1 MGGHGSDSKGKKS
14 SGVASFAK
22 GLLTGAIEA
31 IVCYPTELVKTQLQ
45 LQSKSNPEYKGMVDC
60 AVKTVKINGIKGLYA
75 GALPL
80 IVGSSG
86 KQSARWYAYDTAASF
101 FRDDKGKLTIPANMF
116 CGLLAGTSEA
126 VFAVTPIE
134 TIKTRV
140 ADDQRKGTRNYKG
153 SIDAIIKIIKTEGL
167 GGIYRG
173 VVPTIMKQGTNQ
185 MVRFPFQQFY
195 VKVLTKGDEVK
206 IKNPLYNGL
215 AGALAGASSVIV
227 TMPQDT
233 VKSRM
238 QSEGGKLKYSSTLDC
253 FQKILKNEGFAFFFS
268 GTIPRLVRVS
278 LDVGITFTVYP
289 FLSQFF

>member
-1 MGGHGSDSKGKKS
+1 MGGFGSGDGKKS

-22 GLLTGAIEA
+22 GFLTGAIEA
-31 IVCYPTELVKTQLQ
+31 IICYPTELVKTQLQ
-45 LQSKSNPEYKGMVDC
+45 LQSKVNPEYSGMIDC
-60 AVKTVKINGIKGLYA
+60 AKKTIQKNGVRGLYS

-86 KQSARWYAYDTAASF
+86 KQSARWYAYETSKNYFKGPD
-101 FRDDKGKLTIPANMF
+101 GKLTIGTNAL
-116 CGLLAGTSEA
+116 CGFIAGTSEA
-126 VFAVTPIE
+126 IFAVTPIE

-140 ADDQRKGTRNYKG
+140 ADDQRKGTAKYKG
-153 SIDAIIKIIKTEGL
+153 SIDAVMKIVKADGL

-173 VVPTIMKQGTNQ
+173 LVPTIMKQGTNQ
-185 MVRFPFQQFY
+185 AVRFPFQQFY
-195 VKVLTKGDEVK
+195 VRVLTSGDESK
-206 IKNPLYNGL
+206 KGSPLFNGI
-215 AGALAGASSVIV
+215 AGAMAGASSVLV

-238 QSEGGKLKYSSTLDC
+238 QSESSKEMYSSTLDC

-278 LDVGITFTVYP
+278 LDVGITFTIYP
-289 FLSQFF
+289 LLSKFF